1 LVLAGLQNTWRPL
14 RAQLFPKLVMVDLSE
29 QLVLG
34 QSVKRGQSVE
44 PAWSAPIPA
53 RTCRNGVPQLV
64 DAVGDFIGDLLLEH
78 GGIDSQLVVSL
89 PRQAAHWR
97 VVEWASAQQPVD
109 SIDELRDLNPD
120 LRLPFALDD
129 AYVDVQPLPG
139 NRSSSLV
146 VAADRSV
153 VEAWVEV
160 FAIAGGT
167 LQHLLPAQVC
177 LMGALSDEL
186 IAAPAA
192 TLVALLQ
199 PLDEQTVLTLW
210 RQGVPEFERLLP
222 GAMPELLPALQ
233 QSLDF
238 YRSHHAPKAP
248 VRLLLSESMPDLE
261 GLEQALGL
269 EAELLERDGFGS
281 LALQGLAGLE
291 LAQ

>member
-1 LVLAGLQNTWRPL
+1 MLAGLQNTWRPL

-29 QLVLG
+29 QLVFG
-34 QSVKRGQSVE
+34 QSVKQGQPLG

-89 PRQAAHWR
+89 PQQAAHWR
-97 VVEWASAQQPVD
+97 VVEWASEQQPVA

-120 LRLPFALDD
+120 LGLPFALDD
-129 AYVDVQPLPG
+129 AYVDVQALPG
-139 NRSSSLV
+139 NASSSLV
-146 VAADRSV
+146 VAAARSV

-177 LMGALSDEL
+177 LMAALSEEL
-186 IAAPAA
+186 EATPTS

-199 PLDEQTVLTLW
+199 PLDQQIVLTLW
-210 RQGVPEFERLLP
+210 RQGVPEFERCLP
-222 GAMPELLPALQ
+222 GAMPELLPALR

-238 YRSHHAPKAP
+238 YRSHHAENAP
-248 VRLLLSESMPDLE
+248 VRLLLGEPMADLE

-291 LAQ
+291 SAQ

>member
-1 LVLAGLQNTWRPL
+1 MVLAGLQNTWRPL

-29 QLVLG
+29 HLVLG
-34 QSVKRGQSVE
+34 QSVKRGKPVE

-97 VVEWASAQQPVD
+97 VVEWASAQHPVD

-120 LRLPFALDD
+120 LQLPFALDD

-146 VAADRSV
+146 VAAARSV

-186 IAAPAA
+186 TATPAT

-199 PLDEQTVLTLW
+199 PLDDQTVLTLW
-210 RQGVPEFERLLP
+210 LQGVPEFERLLP

-238 YRSHHAPKAP
+238 YRSHHATKAP

-281 LALQGLAGLE
+281 LGLQGLAGLE

>member
-1 LVLAGLQNTWRPL
+1 MVIAGLQNTWRPL
-14 RAQLFPKLVMVDLSE
+14 RAQLFPKLVMLDLSE
-29 QLVLG
+29 RLVLG
-34 QSVKRGQSVE
+34 QPVKRGQPLG

-64 DAVGDFIGDLLLEH
+64 DAVGDFIGDLLLDH
-78 GGIDSQLVVSL
+78 AGIDSQLVVSL

-97 VVEWASAQQPVD
+97 VVEWARAQQPVD

-120 LRLPFALDD
+120 LALPFALDD

-139 NRSSSLV
+139 NTASSLV

-160 FAIAGGT
+160 IAIAGAT

-177 LMGALSDEL
+177 LMAAISEEL
-186 IAAPAA
+186 EATPAS

-199 PLDEQTVLTLW
+199 PLDQQAVLTIW
-210 RQGVPEFERLLP
+210 CQGVPEFERRLP

-233 QSLDF
+233 RSLDF
-238 YRSHHAPKAP
+238 FRSRHAPKAP

-269 EAELLERDGFGS
+269 EAELLEGDGFGS
-281 LALQGLAGLE
+281 LVLQGLAGLE

>member
-1 LVLAGLQNTWRPL
+1 
-14 RAQLFPKLVMVDLSE
+14 MVDLSE
-29 QLVLG
+29 HLVLG
-34 QSVKRGQSVE
+34 QSVKRGQPVE

-53 RTCRNGVPQLV
+53 RTCRNGVPQLA

-97 VVEWASAQQPVD
+97 VVEWASAQHPVD

-120 LRLPFALDD
+120 LGLPFALDD

-139 NRSSSLV
+139 NTASSLV
-146 VAADRSV
+146 VAAARSV

-186 IAAPAA
+186 IATPAS

-222 GAMPELLPALQ
+222 GAMPDLLPALQ

-238 YRSHHAPKAP
+238 YRSHHAPEAP
-248 VRLLLSESMPDLE
+248 VRLLLTESMPDLE

-269 EAELLERDGFGS
+269 EAELLECDGFGS
-281 LALQGLAGLE
+281 LVLQGLAGLE

>member
-1 LVLAGLQNTWRPL
+1 
-14 RAQLFPKLVMVDLSE
+14 
-29 QLVLG
+29 
-34 QSVKRGQSVE
+34 
-44 PAWSAPIPA
+44 
-53 RTCRNGVPQLV
+53 VPQLV

-78 GGIDSQLVVSL
+78 GGIDSHLVVSL
-89 PRQAAHWR
+89 PRKAAHWR

-120 LRLPFALDD
+120 LGLPFELDD
-129 AYVDVQPLPG
+129 AYVNVQPLPG
-139 NRSSSLV
+139 EKASSLV

-177 LMGALSDEL
+177 LMGALSEEL
-186 IAAPAA
+186 EATAAS
-192 TLVALLQ
+192 TLVAMLQ
-199 PLDEQTVLTLW
+199 RLDEQTILTIW
-210 RQGVPEFERLLP
+210 SQGVPEFERLLP

-238 YRSHHAPKAP
+238 YRSHHAPKAS
-248 VRLLLSESMPDLE
+248 VRLLLSEPMADLE

-269 EAELLERDGFGS
+269 EAELLDGNGFGS

>member
-1 LVLAGLQNTWRPL
+1 MVLAGLQNTWRPL

-34 QSVKRGQSVE
+34 QSVKQGQPLG

-97 VVEWASAQQPVD
+97 VVEWASAQQPVV
-109 SIDELRDLNPD
+109 SIDELRELNPD

-186 IAAPAA
+186 AATPAS

-199 PLDEQTVLTLW
+199 PLDQQAVLTLW

-269 EAELLERDGFGS
+269 EAELVERDSFGS

>member
-1 LVLAGLQNTWRPL
+1 MVLAGLQNTWRPL
-14 RAQLFPKLVMVDLSE
+14 RAQLFPRLVMLDLSE
-29 QLVLG
+29 RLVLG
-34 QSVKRGQSVE
+34 QPVKRGQPQG

-97 VVEWASAQQPVD
+97 VLERASAQQPVD

-120 LRLPFALDD
+120 LGLPFELDD

-139 NRSSSLV
+139 NNSSSLV

-177 LMGALSDEL
+177 LMGALSKEL
-186 IAAPAA
+186 ETTPAS
-192 TLVALLQ
+192 TLVVLLQ
-199 PLDEQTVLTLW
+199 PLDQQTVLTIW

-248 VRLLLSESMPDLE
+248 VRLLLSELMPDLE
-261 GLEQALGL
+261 GLELALGL
-269 EAELLERDGFGS
+269 ETELLEGDGFGS
-281 LALQGLAGLE
+281 LALQGLAGLD

>member
-1 LVLAGLQNTWRPL
+1 ML
-14 RAQLFPKLVMVDLSE
+14 DLSE
-29 QLVLG
+29 RLVLG
-34 QSVKRGQSVE
+34 QPGKRGQPQG

-64 DAVGDFIGDLLLEH
+64 DAVGDFIGDLLLDH
-78 GGIDSQLVVSL
+78 AGIDSQLVVSL

-97 VVEWASAQQPVD
+97 VVEWARAQQPVD

-120 LRLPFALDD
+120 LALPFALDD

-139 NRSSSLV
+139 NTASSLV

-160 FAIAGGT
+160 IAIAGAT

-177 LMGALSDEL
+177 LMAAISEEL
-186 IAAPAA
+186 EATPAS

-199 PLDEQTVLTLW
+199 PLDQQAVLTIW
-210 RQGVPEFERLLP
+210 CQGVPEFERRLP

-233 QSLDF
+233 RSLDF
-238 YRSHHAPKAP
+238 FRSRHAPKAP

-269 EAELLERDGFGS
+269 EAELLEGDGFGS
-281 LALQGLAGLE
+281 LVLQGLAGLE

>member
-1 LVLAGLQNTWRPL
+1 MVLAGLQNTWRPL

-29 QLVLG
+29 QMVLG
-34 QSVKRGQSVE
+34 QSVKRGQPVE

-53 RTCRNGVPQLV
+53 RSCRNGVPQLV
-64 DAVGDFIGDLLLEH
+64 DALGDFIGDLLLEH
-78 GGIDSQLVVSL
+78 GELDLQLVVSL

-139 NRSSSLV
+139 NTSSSLV
-146 VAADRSV
+146 VAAARSV

-186 IAAPAA
+186 QATPAS
-192 TLVALLQ
+192 TLVVLLQ
-199 PLDEQTVLTLW
+199 PLNQQFVLTLW

-222 GAMPELLPALQ
+222 GATPELLSALK
-233 QSLDF
+233 QSLAF

-248 VRLLLSESMPDLE
+248 VRLLLSEPMPDLE
-261 GLEQALGL
+261 GLDQALGL

-291 LAQ
+291 LVQ

>member
-1 LVLAGLQNTWRPL
+1 MVLAGLQNTWRPL

-34 QSVKRGQSVE
+34 QSVKQGQPLG

-97 VVEWASAQQPVD
+97 VVEWASAQQPVV

-186 IAAPAA
+186 AATPAS

-199 PLDEQTVLTLW
+199 PLDQQAVLTLW

-269 EAELLERDGFGS
+269 EAELVERDSFGS

>member
-1 LVLAGLQNTWRPL
+1 
-14 RAQLFPKLVMVDLSE
+14 
-29 QLVLG
+29 
-34 QSVKRGQSVE
+34 
-44 PAWSAPIPA
+44 
-53 RTCRNGVPQLV
+53 
-64 DAVGDFIGDLLLEH
+64 
-78 GGIDSQLVVSL
+78 
-89 PRQAAHWR
+89 
-97 VVEWASAQQPVD
+97 
-109 SIDELRDLNPD
+109 
-120 LRLPFALDD
+120 LDD

-139 NRSSSLV
+139 NTSSSLV
-146 VAADRSV
+146 VAANRSV

-186 IAAPAA
+186 RATPAS

-199 PLDEQTVLTLW
+199 PLDQQTILTLW
-210 RQGVPEFERLLP
+210 RQGVPEFERVLP

-238 YRSHHAPKAP
+238 YRSHHAPKASI
-248 VRLLLSESMPDLE
+248 RLLLSESMPDLE

-269 EAELLERDGFGS
+269 EIELVELDSFGS
-281 LALQGLAGLE
+281 LALQGLASLE

>member
-1 LVLAGLQNTWRPL
+1 
-14 RAQLFPKLVMVDLSE
+14 MVDLSE
-29 QLVLG
+29 HLVLG
-34 QSVKRGQSVE
+34 QSVKRGQPVE

-53 RTCRNGVPQLV
+53 RTCRNGVPQLA

-97 VVEWASAQQPVD
+97 VVEWASAQHPVD

-146 VAADRSV
+146 VAAARSV

-186 IAAPAA
+186 TATPAS

-199 PLDEQTVLTLW
+199 PLEEQSVLTLW

-238 YRSHHAPKAP
+238 YRSNHASKAP
-248 VRLLLSESMPDLE
+248 VRLLLAESMPDLE

-281 LALQGLAGLE
+281 LVLQGLAGLE

>member
-1 LVLAGLQNTWRPL
+1 
-14 RAQLFPKLVMVDLSE
+14 M
-29 QLVLG
+29 
-34 QSVKRGQSVE
+34 
-44 PAWSAPIPA
+44 
-53 RTCRNGVPQLV
+53 
-64 DAVGDFIGDLLLEH
+64 GDFIGDLLLEH

-120 LRLPFALDD
+120 LGLPFALDD

-139 NRSSSLV
+139 NNSSSLV

-167 LQHLLPAQVC
+167 LQHLLPAQLC
-177 LMGALSDEL
+177 LMGALSEEL
-186 IAAPAA
+186 EATPAS

-199 PLDEQTVLTLW
+199 PLDQQTVLTFW
-210 RQGVPEFERLLP
+210 RQGVPEFERRLP

-248 VRLLLSESMPDLE
+248 VRLLLSEPMPDLE

-269 EAELLERDGFGS
+269 EAELFEGDGFGS